1 MASSILNDIKKV
13 LGVSE
18 DDTSFD
24 VDIILHINSV
34 FSTVNQMGVGPD
46 EGFSI
51 TDSSDGWEDFVTDP
65 IGLGF
70 LRSYFYLKVRM
81 LFDPP
86 TTSFLLDAYNK
97 QIAEFEGRI
106 SLHREWGL
114 NPVDPMTVI

>member
-34 FSTVNQMGVGPD
+34 FSTVNQMGIGPD
-46 EGFSI
+46 EGFVI
-51 TDSSDGWEDFVTDP
+51 TDSSDDWEDFITDP
-65 IGLGF
+65 ILLGF
-70 LRSYFYLKVRM
+70 LKSYFYLKVRM

-86 TTSFLLDAYNK
+86 TTSFLLEAFNK

-106 SLHREWGL
+106 SFQREWGL
-114 NPVDPMTVI
+114 NPIDPMTV